1 MSGDPYSALIG
12 AGLDLIGGTLQSI
25 PQMVPT
31 AYDKNN
37 KKRLKELQR
46 MSELDA
52 LGLTEEEK
60 QVLYNAYE
68 QTAQAGRES
77 LAGQQEAAAQAFSAN
92 ASGQALKAAQLG
104 QEQQAKTSADIQ
116 ARITAADQ
124 ARATA
129 LQQELE
135 DRLAYKAQ
143 RTQQQ
148 VAAVTSLLM
157 PLVSGAK
164 EGAALD
170 RTTSAPEVVTNETAV
185 DATKDL
191 TDDEKAYYDS
201 LYDWS

>member
-1 MSGDPYSALIG
+1 MDPYSALIG
-12 AGLDLIGGTLQSI
+12 AGLDLVSGTLNAI
-25 PQMVPT
+25 PQMVVT
-31 AYDKNN
+31 DYDKSN

-116 ARITAADQ
+116 ARVTASDQ
-124 ARATA
+124 ARAQA

-135 DRLAYKAQ
+135 DRLSYKAQ

-148 VAAVTSLLM
+148 VAAATSLLM
-157 PLVSGAK
+157 PLVSSAK
-164 EGAALD
+164 EGTALAK
-170 RTTSAPEVVTNETAV
+170 TAKTPEEVTSTDVT
-185 DATKDL
+185 DPKKDL
-191 TDDEKAYYDS
+191 TDDEQDFYDQ
-201 LYDWS
+201 LYDWT

>member
-1 MSGDPYSALIG
+1 MATDAYSALIS
-12 AGLDLIGGTLQSI
+12 AGLDLLGGTLQAI
-25 PQMVPT
+25 PQMVVT
-31 AYDKNN
+31 DYDKSNR
-37 KKRLKELQR
+37 KRLKELQR

-116 ARITAADQ
+116 ARVTAADQ
-124 ARATA
+124 ARAQA

-148 VAAVTSLLM
+148 VAAATSLLM
-157 PLVSGAK
+157 PLVSSGKETTALARTAK
-164 EGAALD
+164 TPED
-170 RTTSAPEVVTNETAV
+170 ITSADVT
-185 DATKDL
+185 DRKI
-191 TDDEKAYYDS
+191 S
-201 LYDWS
+201 G

>member
-1 MSGDPYSALIG
+1 MATDAYSALIS
-12 AGLDLIGGTLQSI
+12 AGLDLIGGTLQAI
-25 PQMVPT
+25 PQMVVT
-31 AYDKNN
+31 DYDKSNR
-37 KKRLKELQR
+37 KRLKELQR

-116 ARITAADQ
+116 ARVTAADQ
-124 ARATA
+124 ARAQA

-148 VAAVTSLLM
+148 VAAATSLLM
-157 PLVSGAK
+157 PLVSSGKETTALARTAK
-164 EGAALD
+164 TPED
-170 RTTSAPEVVTNETAV
+170 ITSADVT
-185 DATKDL
+185 DPTKDL
-191 TDDEKAYYDS
+191 SDEEKDYLDS
-201 LYDWS
+201 LYNFQ

>member
-1 MSGDPYSALIG
+1 MDPYTALIG
-12 AGLDLIGGTLQSI
+12 AGLDLVSGTLNAI
-25 PQMVPT
+25 PQMVVT
-31 AYDKNN
+31 DYDKSN

-116 ARITAADQ
+116 ARVTASDQ
-124 ARATA
+124 ARAQA

-135 DRLAYKAQ
+135 DRLSYKAQ

-148 VAAVTSLLM
+148 VAAATSLLM
-157 PLVSGAK
+157 PLVSSAK
-164 EGAALD
+164 EGTALAK
-170 RTTSAPEVVTNETAV
+170 TAKTPEEVKSSDVT
-185 DATKDL
+185 DPTKDL
-191 TDDEKAYYDS
+191 NADEQEFYDE
-201 LYDWS
+201 LYTWT